1 MVTKMKKDNEIK
13 ADMDFLLKELK
24 KEWRKS
30 EPVCHTV
37 LISLK
42 EAGRIHMKFQTS
54 ILKRQAVLEQEATT
68 FEEAIK
74 LTKENYIL
82 LRLLKKINKQETRAV
97 KAESATAFQ
106 IFLDREEY
114 KLYRED
120 CMKGE

>member
-1 MVTKMKKDNEIK
+1 MVTKMKKESEIK
-13 ADMDFLLKELK
+13 ANMDFLLKELK

-37 LISLK
+37 LISLS

-54 ILKRQAVLEQEATT
+54 ILKRQAVLEQEETT

-97 KAESATAFQ
+97 KEESATAFQ

-114 KLYRED
+114 KLYQED

>member
-1 MVTKMKKDNEIK
+1 MKKESEIK
-13 ADMDFLLKELK
+13 ANMDFLLKELK

-54 ILKRQAVLEQEATT
+54 ILKRQAVLEQEETT

-97 KAESATAFQ
+97 KEESATAFQ

-114 KLYRED
+114 KLYQED